1 MNDMKTDTILI
12 VVAVVLLIACVVFVT
27 LSMMGSE
34 SRAHLPL
41 SLGCVAVANAL
52 IIVRNRRRK
61 K

>member
-1 MNDMKTDTILI
+1 MKTDTILI
-12 VVAVVLLIACVVFVT
+12 VAALALFVACVVFLT
-27 LSMMGSE
+27 LSMTGGE

-41 SLGCVAVANAL
+41 SLACVAVANAL